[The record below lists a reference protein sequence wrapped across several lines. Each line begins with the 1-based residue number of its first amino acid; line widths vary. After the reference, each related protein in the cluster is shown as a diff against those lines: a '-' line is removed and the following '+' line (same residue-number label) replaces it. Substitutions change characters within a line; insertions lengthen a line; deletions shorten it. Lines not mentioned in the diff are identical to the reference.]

1 MFKRLTG
8 AVIGLLLA
16 AQPISAQEARLRS
29 VRVSAPDVQ
38 RTATFYEQ
46 AFGLREARRIDRN
59 GALFEIIMNYG
70 ATAEAADAA
79 TTPRVVVILRSVD
92 APAPSVSNL
101 IFGVKNLDAQVA
113 KAVAAGGVLSRPIN
127 KSSPAASRV
136 AFVKD
141 PAGNEIE
148 LIEEAAK

>member
-1 MFKRLTG
+1 MFKQLTG

-16 AQPISAQEARLRS
+16 AQPIAAQEARLRS

-38 RTATFYEQ
+38 RTAMFYEQ